1 MLALKNIDIN
11 SYASQL
17 KLTRKVPFLHV
28 YNLLLIRIL
37 KNLCKKGA

>member
-1 MLALKNIDIN
+1 MLALKNIDIK
-11 SYASQL
+11 SYASQK

-37 KNLCKKGA
+37 KTSAKKGA